1 MTTKQEEPS
10 PSGCPVQG
18 LLRMLSARWC
28 LEIFKKAVDGP
39 VRFNSLLRDLY
50 GSNRQSL
57 ASALKSLEE
66 QGLIERKV
74 VRLKPLH
81 VEYALSEKGNE
92 LVPIFQQL
100 EHLKMS

>member
-1 MTTKQEEPS
+1 MTMQQEEPS
-10 PSGCPVQG
+10 PNGCPVEG

-28 LEIFKKAVDGP
+28 LEIFRKAVDGP
-39 VRFNSLLRDLY
+39 VRFNSLLRDLP

-81 VEYALSEKGNE
+81 VDYTLSAKGCE

-100 EHLKMS
+100 EQLKMS